1 MKSNKLV
8 TVLIVIAVLAVV
20 AAGCTLAYIYYQNTH
35 IFVEGKAY
43 ALDATY
49 LDLREED
56 ISFAHYDSVHSQL
69 PGCDILWNVPFQNK
83 KVSSDSVEIS
93 IQNPSSEDIRI
104 LQGYFPN
111 LQTVNA
117 AACDN
122 YAALEQL
129 QAALPNVQVRYQVA
143 LGGSFVDPDV
153 TELDLEPGTM
163 TWTP

>member
-8 TVLIVIAVLAVV
+8 AILVVIAVLAVA
-20 AAGCTLAYIYYQNTH
+20 AAGGTLAYIYYQNTH

-56 ISFAHYDSVHSQL
+56 ISFAHYDAVHSEL

-83 KVSSDSVEIS
+83 RVQSDSETVS

-104 LQGYFPN
+104 LQNYFPN
-111 LQTVNA
+111 LKTVNA
-117 AACDN
+117 GACDN
-122 YAALEQL
+122 YEALEML
-129 QAALPNVQVRYQVA
+129 QAALPNV
-143 LGGSFVDPDV
+143 
-153 TELDLEPGTM
+153 
-163 TWTP
+163 